1 MLVPLSGAAWAPP
14 ARNGRE
20 GWIGP
25 TLVGS
30 RAARPADTNPN
41 LMLGD
46 GVPTGGSD
54 APDTATPSAN
64 NVRLGAAAQA
74 AAGHAICPGSGL
86 LARPTCI
93 HTRYSDGSRAVSA
106 VAVFAWREV
115 DRRTAR
121 SAVPGSAG
129 MPADRWRLNPSGP
142 GGRPGGSPA
151 LDRAGGAMRPIGW
164 PRVTASPLQRCT
176 AQECSAARTGAS
188 GGLLGHPR
196 RLGGR
201 SGRGGDARARP
212 GSAGRAWG
220 RQEARRERRRA
231 AGKHRGARRMS
242 STPRACAV
250 CAGGRPVACRRTSVR
265 TRRRSRTARGC
276 CWGRGR
282 GR

>member
-1 MLVPLSGAAWAPP
+1 MHPIPLRHRRTTSASAQPHRLRPVTRSAPGRGSWPVPP
-14 ARNGRE
+14 AFIPG
-20 GWIGP
+20 IP
-25 TLVGS
+25 TDLAQFPRWRCSPGEKS
-30 RAARPADTNPN
+30 
-41 LMLGD
+41 
-46 GVPTGGSD
+46 TGG
-54 APDTATPSAN
+54 P
-64 NVRLGAAAQA
+64 
-74 AAGHAICPGSGL
+74 PG
-86 LARPTCI
+86 PP
-93 HTRYSDGSRAVSA
+93 
-106 VAVFAWREV
+106 F
-115 DRRTAR
+115 
-121 SAVPGSAG
+121 PGSAG